1 MYPNLTYLYFNAYL
15 LKSIYFKCRIIEISE
30 LQDLFL
36 RSLYKMII
44 LKKLGLGATFPQ
56 LILYIRQNIMGV
68 RLIKLSIA
76 IAMLVSKLY
85 IGNRRDKTRV
95 RKLIS
100 IIDEKLTIE
109 NRLSLIE
116 IEKDRMP
123 NNQITW
129 NKSVKKY

>member
-1 MYPNLTYLYFNAYL
+1 
-15 LKSIYFKCRIIEISE
+15 
-30 LQDLFL
+30 
-36 RSLYKMII
+36 
-44 LKKLGLGATFPQ
+44 
-56 LILYIRQNIMGV
+56 MGI

-76 IAMLVSKLY
+76 IAMLLSKLY

-123 NNQITW
+123 NNQIT
-129 NKSVKKY
+129 